1 MKKRREFLT
10 KTLAGAMVV
19 AMTAGTMPVSALA
32 ATGNQV
38 VKDGT
43 YSKSVYVDDNVE
55 ANDNLGDWAGYQV
68 GIDITVKDGVFDKIT
83 VTPGDGYDIN
93 NKSYFEKATT
103 RNTEK
108 IKGVVTQLEGKA
120 ATATSVD
127 AIDFDLISGATVT
140 ATAIKN
146 AIAEAIN
153 EAPEAEQEVQ
163 VKYVTMNVP
172 YTDFYAAYNLTDK
185 AVWQVEDGLD
195 AVSTATTNKFK
206 GTDGL
211 AKGTYNNGKYIM
223 GVTMAVAVPEE
234 TYEALKAEN
243 LTENDNYYM
252 TDLDTAPAAFSTLTV
267 NADGTYSF
275 SKMQEASVSNKY
287 LSVGDLDLNGGYGD
301 YQVTLKGVG
310 TKTGLQ
316 VGEDE
321 TVPYTLYGAILN
333 TTAGK
338 SYGMTCLENLWV
350 GQKTPNVEIAWSIK
364 EGQGLKRGH
373 GKGDAFYQFSDMNGA
388 TLKSITL
395 ITDLGTIEV
404 PCGENGLELTKY
416 YAGDLSNLQYS
427 IDNDS
432 TELSISGI
440 PSDLENVKISVSGD
454 LAKDAEI
461 KDGKVT
467 LSKAPEA
474 GTTYTLTISSSNYP
488 EITRTMSTPI
498 TEALKTELQKWADK
512 AQKVDGYADNAD
524 LKEHVGEAQEM
535 LANEK
540 ATSAEAA
547 ELISELKEKVKKFYS
562 EISATAAIEGS
573 ALSVDLKDVKLSDLE
588 NPTYT
593 VSYRQGRGMVTLATG
608 DLESAKVAI
617 GAATTAGT
625 AYTVTITSDN
635 YQDCS
640 VTATATKGD
649 MYVTMN
655 VPYTDFYA
663 AYDLTDKA
671 VWQVADGLDAVST
684 ATTNK
689 FKGTTG
695 LAKGTYNDGTYILG
709 VTIPVSV
716 SSEDYAKLNTK
727 LANTQN
733 YYFTAYQGAL
743 DGVSELTV
751 NENGSYSFG
760 KMQDA
765 TVSNKYLSVG
775 DLDLNGGYGD
785 YQITLN
791 GVSTT
796 EGLKVGENETVPY
809 TIYGAIL
816 NTTEGKSYGMTSLEN
831 IWVGTRTKN
840 VEIAWSIKEGQ
851 GLKRAHGKG
860 DAFYQFSD
868 MNGKTL
874 QSVTL
879 LTNLG
884 AIEVPC
890 GENGLELTKYYEG
903 DLSNLKYA
911 IDNDSTELSISGIP
925 SDLENV
931 KISVSGGLATDAEIK
946 DGKVTLSKA
955 PEAGT
960 TYTLTISSSNYP
972 DITRTMSTPIVADQV
987 AQLQK
992 WVDKAKA
999 TNGYENNADL
1009 KEHVAEAEEMIANKE
1024 AASADAAELI
1034 SELTEK
1040 VKATYSKVEVE
1051 ATAKGN
1057 YLGIAL
1063 KNVSLEDLENPTYTL
1078 AVRQGRGFVT
1088 VAEGKLDA
1096 LNITLEKELTAG
1108 TEYTL
1113 TIVSD
1118 NYQDAQVK
1126 VTAEEADADYSRVLE
1141 AIDAIPD
1148 DLSIYTDESVA
1159 NLQKVL
1165 ETVDYT
1171 KKASQQADVDAY
1183 ADAIAEATAKLE
1195 KKAVTPVTPTHADG
1209 LANERAAD
1217 GNWYYY
1223 VDGKVATNVTTVA
1236 KNKNGWWYVKNGKV
1250 DFTANTVAKNEN
1262 GWWIIRGGKVDF
1274 SANTVAKN
1282 ENGWWKITNGKVDFG
1297 YTGIA
1302 KNENG
1307 WWRIV
1312 NGKVDFNCNSVE
1324 KNENGWWYIRGGKVD
1339 FSYTGVAKNANGW
1352 WRIVNG
1358 KVDFNCNSVEKNHN
1372 GWWYIR
1378 GGKVDFSYTGVA
1390 KNANGWWR
1398 IENGKVNFNF
1408 TGIAS
1413 NQNGSWYLQNGKVN
1427 FNYNGKVRYN
1437 HKTYK
1442 IRGGKVVK

>member
-10 KTLAGAMVV
+10 KALAGAMVV

-32 ATGNQV
+32 ASSVTKT
-38 VKDGT
+38 KDGT
-43 YSKSVYVDDNVE
+43 YTGTATVVADENEEFTNYPISVDVTVEEGKITDVAFSEGNMFYVDGASKSEIKQNPGYAADAME
-55 ANDNLGDWAGYQV
+55 ELKEKILANDGTTAGMEIV
-68 GIDITVKDGVFDKIT
+68 D
-83 VTPGDGYDIN
+83 
-93 NKSYFEKATT
+93 TT
-103 RNTEK
+103 
-108 IKGVVTQLEGKA
+108 
-120 ATATSVD
+120 
-127 AIDFDLISGATVT
+127 SGATCAAQAILT
-140 ATAIKN
+140 AVNDAISK
-146 AIAEAIN
+146 
-153 EAPEAEQEVQ
+153 APEAEKEVK

-185 AVWQVEDGLD
+185 AVWQVENGLD

-206 GTDGL
+206 GTTGL

-234 TYEALKAEN
+234 TYEALRAEN
-243 LTENDNYYM
+243 LTANDNYYM
-252 TDLDTAPAAFSTLTV
+252 TDLDTAPATFSTMTV

-275 SKMQEASVSNKY
+275 SKLQEASVSGNY
-287 LSVGDLDLNGGYGD
+287 ITVGELDLNAGYGD
-301 YQVTLKGVG
+301 YQVTLDGLG
-310 TKTGLQ
+310 TDGTLKTG
-316 VGEDE
+316 ENE
-321 TVPYTLYGAILN
+321 TTPYTLYGAILN

-416 YAGDLSNLQYS
+416 YAGDLSGLQYS
-427 IDNDS
+427 IENDS
-432 TELSISGI
+432 TELSISGV
-440 PSDLENVKISVSGD
+440 PSDLENVKISVSDG
-454 LAKDAEI
+454 LAENAEI

-467 LSKAPEA
+467 LNKAPEA
-474 GTTYTLTISSSNYP
+474 GTS
-488 EITRTMSTPI
+488 
-498 TEALKTELQKWADK
+498 
-512 AQKVDGYADNAD
+512 
-524 LKEHVGEAQEM
+524 
-535 LANEK
+535 
-540 ATSAEAA
+540 
-547 ELISELKEKVKKFYS
+547 
-562 EISATAAIEGS
+562 
-573 ALSVDLKDVKLSDLE
+573 
-588 NPTYT
+588 
-593 VSYRQGRGMVTLATG
+593 
-608 DLESAKVAI
+608 
-617 GAATTAGT
+617 
-625 AYTVTITSDN
+625 
-635 YQDCS
+635 
-640 VTATATKGD
+640 
-649 MYVTMN
+649 
-655 VPYTDFYA
+655 
-663 AYDLTDKA
+663 
-671 VWQVADGLDAVST
+671 
-684 ATTNK
+684 
-689 FKGTTG
+689 
-695 LAKGTYNDGTYILG
+695 
-709 VTIPVSV
+709 
-716 SSEDYAKLNTK
+716 
-727 LANTQN
+727 
-733 YYFTAYQGAL
+733 
-743 DGVSELTV
+743 
-751 NENGSYSFG
+751 
-760 KMQDA
+760 
-765 TVSNKYLSVG
+765 
-775 DLDLNGGYGD
+775 
-785 YQITLN
+785 
-791 GVSTT
+791 
-796 EGLKVGENETVPY
+796 
-809 TIYGAIL
+809 
-816 NTTEGKSYGMTSLEN
+816 
-831 IWVGTRTKN
+831 
-840 VEIAWSIKEGQ
+840 
-851 GLKRAHGKG
+851 
-860 DAFYQFSD
+860 
-868 MNGKTL
+868 
-874 QSVTL
+874 
-879 LTNLG
+879 
-884 AIEVPC
+884 
-890 GENGLELTKYYEG
+890 
-903 DLSNLKYA
+903 
-911 IDNDSTELSISGIP
+911 
-925 SDLENV
+925 
-931 KISVSGGLATDAEIK
+931 
-946 DGKVTLSKA
+946 
-955 PEAGT
+955 
-960 TYTLTISSSNYP
+960 YTLTISSSNYP
-972 DITRTMSTPIVADQV
+972 DITRTMSTPIVAEQV
-987 AQLQK
+987 TDLQK

-1009 KEHVAEAEEMIANKE
+1009 KEHVAEAEEMIANNN

-1040 VKATYSKVEVE
+1040 VKATYTTVEVE

-1063 KNVSLEDLENPTYTL
+1063 KNASLEDLENPAYTL
-1078 AVRQGRGFVT
+1078 SVRQGRGSVT

-1118 NYQDAQVK
+1118 NYQDAQIK
-1126 VTAEEADADYSRVLE
+1126 VTAEEADADYSEVLE

-1195 KKAVTPVTPTHADG
+1195 KKAVTPAAPTYADG
-1209 LANERAAD
+1209 LANEKAAD
-1217 GNWYYY
+1217 ENWYYY
-1223 VDGKVATNVTTVA
+1223 VDGKIATDVTTVA

-1324 KNENGWWYIRGGKVD
+1324 KNENGWW
-1339 FSYTGVAKNANGW
+1339 
-1352 WRIVNG
+1352 RIVNG
-1358 KVDFNCNSVEKNHN
+1358 KVDFNCNSVEKNEN

-1442 IRGGKVVK
+1442 IRAGKVVK

>member
-32 ATGNQV
+32 ASSVAKT
-38 VKDGT
+38 KDGT
-43 YSKSVYVDDNVE
+43 YTGTATVVTDEDEEFTNYPISVDVTVAGGKITDVAFSKGNKFYVDGASKSETKKNPTYSADAMAD
-55 ANDNLGDWAGYQV
+55 L
-68 GIDITVKDGVFDKIT
+68 KDKI
-83 VTPGDGYDIN
+83 IAN
-93 NKSYFEKATT
+93 NGSEGIKA
-103 RNTEK
+103 
-108 IKGVVTQLEGKA
+108 
-120 ATATSVD
+120 VD
-127 AIDFDLISGATVT
+127 TKSGATCTTQAILT
-140 ATAIKN
+140 AVDDAISK
-146 AIAEAIN
+146 
-153 EAPEAEQEVQ
+153 APEAEKEVK

-234 TYEALKAEN
+234 TYEALKAKN
-243 LTENDNYYM
+243 LTTNDNYYM

-275 SKMQEASVSNKY
+275 SKLQEASVSNKY

-301 YQVTLKGVG
+301 YQVTLDGVG
-310 TKTGLQ
+310 TKTGLK
-316 VGEDE
+316 VGENE

-373 GKGDAFYQFSDMNGA
+373 GKGDSFYQFSDMNGA

-395 ITDLGTIEV
+395 VTDLGTIEV

-440 PSDLENVKISVSGD
+440 PSDLENVKISVSGG
-454 LAKDAEI
+454 LAENAEI

-547 ELISELKEKVKKFYS
+547 ELIGELKEKVKKFYS

-588 NPTYT
+588 NPTYS

-625 AYTVTITSDN
+625 EYTVTISSDN

-640 VTATATKGD
+640 VKATATEGD

-671 VWQVADGLDAVST
+671 VWKVADGLDAVST

-716 SSEDYAKLNTK
+716 SAEDYAKLNTE
-727 LANTQN
+727 LSNTQN

-743 DGVSELTV
+743 DGVSELSV

-760 KMQDA
+760 KMQAA

-775 DLDLNGGYGD
+775 DLELNGGYGD

-860 DAFYQFSD
+860 DAYYQFSD

-874 QSVTL
+874 KSVTL

-911 IDNDSTELSISGIP
+911 IDNDSTELSISGVP

-931 KISVSGGLATDAEIK
+931 KISVSGGLATNAEVK

-987 AQLQK
+987 TELQK

-1009 KEHVAEAEEMIANKE
+1009 KEHVAEAEEMIANKN

-1034 SELTEK
+1034 GELTEK

-1096 LNITLEKELTAG
+1096 LNITLEKELTVG

-1126 VTAEEADADYSRVLE
+1126 VTAEEAE
-1141 AIDAIPD
+1141 P
-1148 DLSIYTDESVA
+1148 
-1159 NLQKVL
+1159 
-1165 ETVDYT
+1165 
-1171 KKASQQADVDAY
+1171 
-1183 ADAIAEATAKLE
+1183 
-1195 KKAVTPVTPTHADG
+1195 TPAPTPAHADG
-1209 LANERAAD
+1209 LANEKASD

-1223 VDGKVATNVTTVA
+1223 VNGKVATNVTTVA

-1250 DFTANTVAKNEN
+1250 DFSANTVAKNEN

-1324 KNENGWWYIRGGKVD
+1324 KNENGWWYI
-1339 FSYTGVAKNANGW
+1339 S
-1352 WRIVNG
+1352 
-1358 KVDFNCNSVEKNHN
+1358 
-1372 GWWYIR
+1372 

-1427 FNYNGKVRYN
+1427 FNYNGKVKYN
-1437 HKTYK
+1437 HKTYT

>member
-32 ATGNQV
+32 ATGSKV

-43 YSKSVYVDDNVE
+43 YTKEASVD
-55 ANDNLGDWAGYQV
+55 ANDPVVAENEETGEWASYQISV
-68 GIDITVKDGVFDKIT
+68 GFTVKDGKFESIT
-83 VTPGDGYDIN
+83 VTPGAGYDEG
-93 NKSYFEKATT
+93 NKSYL
-103 RNTEK
+103 N
-108 IKGVVTQLEGKA
+108 KA
-120 ATATSVD
+120 ADSSKKNSITAKLLGKEASADTVA
-127 AIDFDLISGATVT
+127 AIDTTSGATVT
-140 ATAIKN
+140 STAIKN
-146 AIAEAIN
+146 AIAVAIS
-153 EAPEAEQEVQ
+153 EAPEAEQEAQ
-163 VKYVTMNVP
+163 VKYVTMNVS

-185 AVWQVEDGLD
+185 AVWQVENGLD

-206 GTDGL
+206 GTTGL

-234 TYEALKAEN
+234 TYEALKAKN
-243 LTENDNYYM
+243 LTANDNYYM
-252 TDLDTAPAAFSTLTV
+252 TDLDSAPAAFSTMTV

-275 SKMQEASVSNKY
+275 SKLQEASVSGKY
-287 LSVGDLDLNGGYGD
+287 ITVGELDLNAGYGD
-301 YQVTLKGVG
+301 YQVTLDGLG
-310 TKTGLQ
+310 TDGTLKTG
-316 VGEDE
+316 ENE
-321 TVPYTLYGAILN
+321 TTPYTLYGAILN
-333 TTAGK
+333 TTEGK
-338 SYGMTCLENLWV
+338 TYGMTCLENLWL
-350 GQKTPNVEIAWSIK
+350 GTKRPNVEIAWSIK

-373 GKGDAFYQFSDMNGA
+373 GAGDEFYQFDMNGA

-416 YAGDLSNLQYS
+416 YAGDLSGLQYS
-427 IDNDS
+427 IENDS

-440 PSDLENVKISVSGD
+440 PSDLENVKISVSGG
-454 LAKDAEI
+454 LATDAEI

-474 GTTYTLTISSSNYP
+474 GTSYTLTISSSNYP

-498 TEALKTELQKWADK
+498 TEAQKTELQKWADK
-512 AQKVDGYADNAD
+512 AQQVDGYAENAD

-535 LANEK
+535 IANEK

-547 ELISELKEKVKKFYS
+547 ELIEELKEKVKPFYKT
-562 EISATAAIEGS
+562 ISAEAAIEGS

-593 VSYRQGRGMVTLATG
+593 VFFRQGRGFTTLATG
-608 DLESAKVAI
+608 DLEAAKVAI

-625 AYTVTITSDN
+625 EYTVTISSDN

-640 VTATATKGD
+640 IKATATEGD

-716 SSEDYAKLNTK
+716 SAEDYAKLNTE

-760 KMQDA
+760 KMQAA
-765 TVSNKYLSVG
+765 TVSNKYLSAG

-785 YQITLN
+785 YQISLN

-796 EGLKVGENETVPY
+796 NGLKVGENETVPY

-816 NTTEGKSYGMTSLEN
+816 NTTEGKTYGMTSLEN
-831 IWVGTRTKN
+831 IWVGTRTEN

-851 GLKRAHGKG
+851 DLKRAHGKG
-860 DAFYQFSD
+860 DVYYQFSD

-874 QSVTL
+874 KSVTL

-903 DLSNLKYA
+903 DLSGLKYA
-911 IDNDSTELSISGIP
+911 IDNDSTELSISGVP

-931 KISVSGGLATDAEIK
+931 KISVSGGLAENAEIK
-946 DGKVTLSKA
+946 DGKVTLSQA

-972 DITRTMSTPIVADQV
+972 DITRTMSTPIVKEQV
-987 AQLQK
+987 TELQK

-999 TNGYENNADL
+999 TNGYESNADL
-1009 KEHVAEAEEMIANKE
+1009 KEHVAEAEEMIANKN

-1034 SELTEK
+1034 GELKEK
-1040 VKATYSKVEVE
+1040 VKATYSKLE
-1051 ATAKGN
+1051 AGATLKGN
-1057 YLGIAL
+1057 VLGITLANTEFE
-1063 KNVSLEDLENPTYTL
+1063 KLENPTYTL
-1078 AVRQGRGFVT
+1078 SVRQGRGFVT

-1096 LNITLEKELTAG
+1096 LSVTLEKELTVG

-1126 VTAEEADADYSRVLE
+1126 VTAEDAE
-1141 AIDAIPD
+1141 P
-1148 DLSIYTDESVA
+1148 TPEP
-1159 NLQKVL
+1159 
-1165 ETVDYT
+1165 
-1171 KKASQQADVDAY
+1171 
-1183 ADAIAEATAKLE
+1183 
-1195 KKAVTPVTPTHADG
+1195 TPVHADG
-1209 LANERAAD
+1209 LANEPD
-1217 GNWYYY
+1217 ENGDYYYY
-1223 VDGKVATNVTTVA
+1223 VNGEVATDVTGVINNATD
-1236 KNKNGWWYVKNGKV
+1236 WYYVKNGKV
-1250 DFTANTVAKNEN
+1250 DFSYN
-1262 GWWIIRGGKVDF
+1262 GIR
-1274 SANTVAKN
+1274 NN
-1282 ENGWWKITNGKVDFG
+1282 QNGWWKITNGKVDFN
-1297 YTGIA
+1297 YTGVTN
-1302 KNENG
+1302 NENG
-1307 WWRIV
+1307 WWYVRDGKVDFTYNGIRNNQNGWWKIT
-1312 NGKVDFNCNSVE
+1312 NGKVDFNYTGVTN
-1324 KNENGWWYIRGGKVD
+1324 NENGWWYVR
-1339 FSYTGVAKNANGW
+1339 
-1352 WRIVNG
+1352 NG
-1358 KVDFNCNSVEKNHN
+1358 KVDFN
-1372 GWWYIR
+1372 
-1378 GGKVDFSYTGVA
+1378 YTGI
-1390 KNANGWWR
+1390 KNTKDSWWR
-1398 IENGKVNFNF
+1398 IENGKVNFNY
-1408 TGIAS
+1408 TGVTNNENGWWYVKDGKVDFNYNGLAT
-1413 NQNGSWYLQNGKVN
+1413 NQNGTWKIENGKVN
-1427 FNYNGKVRYN
+1427 FNYNGTVKVN
-1437 HKTYK
+1437 GKTYK